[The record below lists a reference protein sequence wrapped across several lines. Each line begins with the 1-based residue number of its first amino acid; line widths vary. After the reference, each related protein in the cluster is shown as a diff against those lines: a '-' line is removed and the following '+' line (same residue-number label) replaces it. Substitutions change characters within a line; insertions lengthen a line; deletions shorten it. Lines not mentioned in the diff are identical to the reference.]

1 MASTQEEETIL
12 DRTRDLR
19 DSTTKVA
26 LSNLADLASIKI
38 GDSSN
43 TTGLTMLK
51 EVLKVALQVANMVV
65 IPTKW
70 ASKCNLDSPLS
81 KDLPSSL
88 LWVNQEAC
96 P

>member
-70 ASKCNLDSPLS
+70 ASKCNLDSPLG